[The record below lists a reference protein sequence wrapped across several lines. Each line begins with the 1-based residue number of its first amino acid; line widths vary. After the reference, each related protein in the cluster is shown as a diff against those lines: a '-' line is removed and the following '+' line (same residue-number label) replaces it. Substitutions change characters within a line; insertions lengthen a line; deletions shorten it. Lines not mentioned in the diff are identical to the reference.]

1 MYKTKIVSF
10 SCFDDKEFVPDYGIK
25 ILFYGQKDIRLLNL
39 KIQIAIL
46 FFCQIETININCR

>member
-25 ILFYGQKDIRLLNL
+25 ILFYGQKDIPLLNL

-46 FFCQIETININCR
+46 FFLSN